1 MGSIFSFNVWS
12 DLKFLGLNFLEL
24 MDYLTNNIM
33 LPVGGFFISIFVGWV
48 LPNSLVQK
56 YVKLNDQLFK
66 IFIFFLKYVSTGAI
80 ALIFLYSVL

>member
-1 MGSIFSFNVWS
+1 MVFLGFLVWFLGMGSIFSFNIWS

-48 LPNSLVQK
+48 CT
-56 YVKLNDQLFK
+56 KLFGTK
-66 IFIFFLKYVSTGAI
+66 ICKTK
-80 ALIFLYSVL
+80 